1 MSSRLFL
8 NGLFVLLSGL
18 FFANQSDAMPQFTR
32 KYNLSCDDC
41 HASHTRPR
49 LNDEGYKFRR
59 AGYRMPDQIGKE
71 EAKEFLLGDYTAA
84 RIQLRYTASQSEDKS
99 VSPSKKSSG
108 DTMEMRELT
117 LYPMTGSFEK
127 HWGSGVELTFPP
139 EEGPEIENAYLRGVW
154 GDESAWV
161 EARAGL
167 FHPFEGF
174 GASDRPISI
183 SRPLFQ
189 TGTANK
195 NQNTLYK
202 LWGQDQVGAE
212 LGLQWQNTSLT
223 VSILNGLNVSA
234 SDGKVVAH
242 GITADEDNRK
252 DLLVFANQ
260 ILGETTGISLYYSR
274 GYVSLPVDVAGFA
287 ADTDARTWK
296 NTYQRAAAYGS
307 WGLGNALGLAGYM
320 MGDDK
325 SRQTSGDLEDFKSKG
340 YFAEL
345 DYDFKVLSSFLRW
358 DNFDPS
364 TTTDDDQI
372 VGLTVGV
379 NFAPNEWIHVI
390 PEFQYRK
397 TGSDLTQTT
406 ALLHGVVIY

>member
-1 MSSRLFL
+1 MNSKLFMSSF
-8 NGLFVLLSGL
+8 FILLSGS
-18 FFANQSDAMPQFTR
+18 FFASLSDAMPQFAR

-71 EAKEFLLGDYTAA
+71 DAKDFLLGDYTSA
-84 RIQLRYTASQSEDKS
+84 RIQLRYTASRSEDNSVEPSLKS
-99 VSPSKKSSG
+99 NR
-108 DTMEMRELT
+108 DTMEMKEVT
-117 LYPMTGSFEK
+117 LYPITGSFQK

-154 GDESAWV
+154 GDESVWV

-183 SRPLFQ
+183 NRPIFQ
-189 TGTANK
+189 TSTANK
-195 NQNTLYK
+195 NQDTLFK

-212 LGLQWQNTSLT
+212 IGLQWQNTSLS
-223 VSILNGLNVSA
+223 VSVLNGLNVSA

-260 ILGETTGISLYYSR
+260 ILGETTGISLYYSQ
-274 GYVSLPVDVAGFA
+274 GYVSLPFHFA
-287 ADTDARTWK
+287 R
-296 NTYQRAAAYGS
+296 
-307 WGLGNALGLAGYM
+307 
-320 MGDDK
+320 
-325 SRQTSGDLEDFKSKG
+325 F
-340 YFAEL
+340 
-345 DYDFKVLSSFLRW
+345 SS
-358 DNFDPS
+358 
-364 TTTDDDQI
+364 
-372 VGLTVGV
+372 
-379 NFAPNEWIHVI
+379 
-390 PEFQYRK
+390 
-397 TGSDLTQTT
+397 
-406 ALLHGVVIY
+406 